1 MTGDRYWQTATKVC
15 TPKELQALELV
26 RAGLGEWQAALRLGI
41 SRRSLRDRV
50 TNAER
55 KIVQATRQQETAA

>member
-1 MTGDRYWQTATKVC
+1 LTAGDRYWQTAHQVC
-15 TPKELQALELV
+15 TPKELAALNLV

-55 KIVQATRQQETAA
+55 KILAAHQQETAA